1 MLGFHC
7 STYKIIRIMFIVT
20 VFVIHCGLRSSTNHN
35 SARYHLPTGHCPRPP
50 RLSVQ
55 YTASHNRNCYFFLCC
70 DGVCLDGSRQ
80 RGEEMTKLK
89 ARAHLEGLCRATRGA
104 TASLCV
110 AMPCET
116 LPADTT
122 MHCTARR
129 ATSRL

>member
-1 MLGFHC
+1 MFLNQSQF
-7 STYKIIRIMFIVT
+7 ST
-20 VFVIHCGLRSSTNHN
+20 LSST
-35 SARYHLPTGHCPRPP
+35 HCPARQ
-50 RLSVQ
+50 V

-116 LPADTT
+116 VAADTM
-122 MHCTARR
+122 MHCSAARR